1 MPARLPV
8 PVPGTIVPAWFLR
21 RGQPAAFG
29 HQLAGTDDADALGN
43 AFRHFQDV
51 RCQDHGAARSDLF
64 KQNVLHRTRRG
75 GIKPGER
82 FIKDEQAWFVDE
94 RASQRQFLLH
104 AARKAFAAAVALVPQ
119 GQALQQG
126 FGARFGV
133 SSRHVPQAGDEGQIL
148 DGCQLVVQQ
157 GLVGQPGDQ
166 ALGSNRIGQ
175 RIHPEHADIP
185 GVRAGEA
192 RNHPERCRLAGAIGA
207 QQRID
212 LPGRHDEIEAIHSQ
226 KAVKGLGQAVDL

>member
-1 MPARLPV
+1 MLE
-8 PVPGTIVPAWFLR
+8 
-21 RGQPAAFG
+21 RGAFGAAGRKFSHAAFG
-29 HQLAGTDDADALGN
+29 HQPAGTDDADALGN
-43 AFRHFQDV
+43 AFGHFQYV
-51 RCQDHGAARSDLF
+51 RRQDHGAARRDLF
-64 KQNVLHRTRRG
+64 KQHVLHRTRRG

-82 FIKDEQAWFVDE
+82 FIKDEKAWFVDE

-104 AARKAFAAAVALVPQ
+104 AARKAFAAAVALVPK

-126 FGARFGV
+126 FGARFG
-133 SSRHVPQAGDEGQIL
+133 SGGRHLPQAGDKGQIL
-148 DGCQLVVQQ
+148 ERCQLIIEQ

-212 LPGRHDEIEAIHSQ
+212 LPGRHDEIEAIHGQ